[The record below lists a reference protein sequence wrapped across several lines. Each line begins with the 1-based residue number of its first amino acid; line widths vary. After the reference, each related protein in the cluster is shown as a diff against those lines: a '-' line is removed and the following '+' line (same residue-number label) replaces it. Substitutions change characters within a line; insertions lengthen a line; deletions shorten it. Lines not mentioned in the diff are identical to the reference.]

1 MGVLISMVTI
11 TLIAVIVVIIKVILL
26 QTESE
31 VKAQTFAPM
40 AQMSDS
46 KIKYTGNGFIPCNG

>member
-1 MGVLISMVTI
+1 MVTI

-31 VKAQTFAPM
+31 VTAQTFAPM